1 MHHLHGT
8 NLVDKND
15 MKSKTLATWLTFVL
29 GPLGIHRFYL
39 KGLQDTLGW
48 FMPIPTAL
56 GVWGFERVQAF
67 GLDDTLSW
75 VLLPIFGIHIAACSL
90 QAIVYGL
97 STPEKWNAQFNP
109 QAAPQDLAGKSNWFT
124 VFGIIFSLLI
134 GTAALMS
141 AIAYGTQRYFE
152 NELEAQEKLAAQ
164 KLTTSMVFMSP
175 SRA

>member
-1 MHHLHGT
+1 
-8 NLVDKND
+8 

-39 KGLQDTLGW
+39 KGLQDSLGW

-56 GVWGFERVQAF
+56 GVWGYERVQNY

-75 VLLPIFGIHIAACSL
+75 ILLPIFGIHIAACCL

-109 QAAPQDLAGKSNWFT
+109 QADAHNPSGKSNWFT
-124 VFGIIFSLLI
+124 VFGIIFSLLV

-152 NELEAQEKLAAQ
+152 LELEAQEKLSTQ
-164 KLTTSMVFMSP
+164 TTITSLLYATQGQV
-175 SRA
+175 

>member
-1 MHHLHGT
+1 
-8 NLVDKND
+8 

-29 GPLGIHRFYL
+29 GPFGVHRFYL
-39 KGLQDTLGW
+39 KGIQDTLGW

-56 GVWGFERVQAF
+56 GVWGYERVLAY

-75 VLLPIFGIHIAACSL
+75 ILLPIFGIHIAACCL

-97 STPEKWNAQFNP
+97 STPEAWNARYNP
-109 QAAPQDLAGKSNWFT
+109 QADPKNTAGKSNWFT
-124 VFGIIFSLLI
+124 IFGIIFSLLV

-152 NELEAQEKLAAQ
+152 TELEAHEKLPTL
-164 KLTTSMVFMSP
+164 KTSALP
-175 SRA
+175 SASKPWQV

>member
-1 MHHLHGT
+1 
-8 NLVDKND
+8 
-15 MKSKTLATWLTFVL
+15 MKSKTIATWLTFVL
-29 GPLGIHRFYL
+29 GPFGIHRFYL
-39 KGLQDTLGW
+39 KGFQDTLGW

-56 GVWGFERVQAF
+56 GVWGLERVKAY

-75 VLLPIFGIHIAACSL
+75 VLLPVFGVHIAACCL

-109 QAAPQDLAGKSNWFT
+109 QADPKDLAGKSSWFT
-124 VFGIIFSLLI
+124 VFGIIFSLLV

-152 NELEAQEKLAAQ
+152 TQLEAQEKLNES
-164 KLTTSMVFMSP
+164 KPTSSLPTV
-175 SRA
+175 AHKQV

>member
-1 MHHLHGT
+1 
-8 NLVDKND
+8 
-15 MKSKTLATWLTFVL
+15 MKSKTIATWLTFVL
-29 GPLGIHRFYL
+29 GPFGIHRFYL
-39 KGLQDTLGW
+39 KGMQDTLGW

-56 GVWGFERVQAF
+56 GVWGFERIQAY

-97 STPEKWNAQFNP
+97 STPEKWNAKFNP
-109 QAAPQDLAGKSNWFT
+109 EADPKDLAGKSSWFT
-124 VFGIIFSLLI
+124 VFGIIISLLV

-152 NELEAQEKLAAQ
+152 TQLDAQEKLATQ
-164 KLTTSMVFMSP
+164 KSTTSFVSVTHLYV
-175 SRA
+175 

>member
-1 MHHLHGT
+1 
-8 NLVDKND
+8 

-56 GVWGFERVQAF
+56 GVWGFERVQAY

-109 QAAPQDLAGKSNWFT
+109 QAAP
-124 VFGIIFSLLI
+124 
-134 GTAALMS
+134 
-141 AIAYGTQRYFE
+141 
-152 NELEAQEKLAAQ
+152 
-164 KLTTSMVFMSP
+164 
-175 SRA
+175 

>member
-1 MHHLHGT
+1 M
-8 NLVDKND
+8 KN

-29 GPLGIHRFYL
+29 GPFGVHRFYL
-39 KGLQDTLGW
+39 MGMQDTLGW

-56 GVWGFERVQAF
+56 GVWGYERVQAY

-75 VLLPIFGIHIAACSL
+75 FLLPIFGLHIAACCL

-97 STPEKWNAQFNP
+97 STPEKWNARFNP
-109 QAAPQDLAGKSNWFT
+109 DAEPKNEAGRSNWFT
-124 VFGIIFSLLI
+124 IFGIIFSLLV

-152 NELEAQEKLAAQ
+152 AELDAQVQ
-164 KLTTSMVFMSP
+164 PTSLSLKTSLP
-175 SRA
+175 SDSVA

>member
-1 MHHLHGT
+1 
-8 NLVDKND
+8 
-15 MKSKTLATWLTFVL
+15 MKSKTIATWLTFVL
-29 GPLGIHRFYL
+29 GPFGIHRFYL
-39 KGLQDTLGW
+39 KGMQDTLGW

-56 GVWGFERVQAF
+56 GVWGFERIQAY

-109 QAAPQDLAGKSNWFT
+109 EADPKDLAGKSSWFT
-124 VFGIIFSLLI
+124 VFGIIISLLV

-152 NELEAQEKLAAQ
+152 TQLDAQEKLATQ
-164 KLTTSMVFMSP
+164 KSTTSFVSVTHLYV
-175 SRA
+175 